1 VRGILVCLS
10 FREELGVARNGSSGV
25 PDDDVARGAESQRN
39 PSLPG
44 RAGLQGRHQVRCAGR
59 SRVHRSREVE
69 IQEQQQWEVRRQC
82 GCRRSRVREPSRL
95 YHACREPLH
104 VLQGSSLFNSIR
116 FQIWTNVIDIVW
128 LHAYVKS
135 RGFMTLHSV
144 YVAGRRVVK

>member
-59 SRVHRSREVE
+59 SRVHSGRFVASAVVDEAVSASQADSTMPAE
-69 IQEQQQWEVRRQC
+69 SLSMYFKVA
-82 GCRRSRVREPSRL
+82 PS
-95 YHACREPLH
+95 
-104 VLQGSSLFNSIR
+104 S
-116 FQIWTNVIDIVW
+116 
-128 LHAYVKS
+128 
-135 RGFMTLHSV
+135 TLSDSKF
-144 YVAGRRVVK
+144 GQT